1 MHLLL
6 LFVSRIS
13 VCNCMLQSVGLQSSD
28 KYVHYYY
35 GDGVALGFVVEL
47 GGGLVH
53 ITIIGYVNKLTT
65 LVALFYFLS
74 GFYILIT
81 ADWWPSSFW
90 HQDDL
95 KAFY

>member
-13 VCNCMLQSVGLQSSD
+13 VYTCMLQPIVMQSSD

-35 GDGVALGFVVEL
+35 GDSVAQGFVVEL

-53 ITIIGYVNKLTT
+53 ITIIG
-65 LVALFYFLS
+65 
-74 GFYILIT
+74 
-81 ADWWPSSFW
+81 
-90 HQDDL
+90 
-95 KAFY
+95 

>member
-13 VCNCMLQSVGLQSSD
+13 VGTYLRIYGLQSSD

-35 GDGVALGFVVEL
+35 GYGVAQGFVVEL

-53 ITIIGYVNKLTT
+53 IIIIGCVNKLTT
-65 LVALFYFLS
+65 LVALS
-74 GFYILIT
+74 
-81 ADWWPSSFW
+81 
-90 HQDDL
+90 
-95 KAFY
+95 